1 MTTHW
6 LKLAIVP
13 AALVG
18 PAVAGYSAVYLTVE
32 QAQRAIFPSGS
43 FSEANVKLTS
53 EQRKAIETA
62 SGVRQRGGEVRAWRV
77 SSGGWLIVDEVIG
90 KHEFITFA
98 VGIGADGGVRGVEIL
113 EYRESYGGE
122 VRNPKWRAQ
131 FVGKTKAAPLKLD
144 ADIKNIS
151 GATLSS
157 RHIAEGVKRLL
168 AVHAIA
174 LAK

>member
-1 MTTHW
+1 MHSW
-6 LKLAIVP
+6 LKTALIP
-13 AALVG
+13 AAIIG
-18 PAVAGYSAVYLTVE
+18 PAVAGYSAVYLTAE

-43 FSEANVKLTS
+43 FTPASVTLTG
-53 EQRKAIETA
+53 EQRKAIEAA
-62 SGVRQRGGEVRAWRV
+62 SGVRQRGDQVQAWRV
-77 SSGGWLIVDEVIG
+77 SGGGWLIVDEVIG

-98 VGIGADGGVRGVEIL
+98 VGIGADGSVRGVEIM